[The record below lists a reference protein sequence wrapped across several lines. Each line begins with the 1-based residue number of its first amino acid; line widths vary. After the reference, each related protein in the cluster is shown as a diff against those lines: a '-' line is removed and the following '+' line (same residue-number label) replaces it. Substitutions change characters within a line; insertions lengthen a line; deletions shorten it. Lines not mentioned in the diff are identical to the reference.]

1 VTRNKQQMKRS
12 NIRITLTAIT
22 LAAGVHASVAQ
33 AADIEKGRAKAEQV
47 CAACHGKD
55 GNTPV
60 DPSYPRLAGQAADY
74 LYQALRA
81 YQSGAR
87 NNPIMGGMAKPLT
100 TAEMHDVAAYYE
112 SLPGQLVYKK

>member
-1 VTRNKQQMKRS
+1 MNPFDTKT
-12 NIRITLTAIT
+12 ILTAVA
-22 LAAGVHASVAQ
+22 LSAAVWAGAAQ
-33 AADIEKGRAKAEQV
+33 AADIDKGRAKAEQV

-74 LYQALRA
+74 LYQALLA
-81 YQSGAR
+81 YKNETR
-87 NNPIMGGMAKPLT
+87 KNPIMGGMAKPLSRD
-100 TAEMHDVAAYYE
+100 EMHDVAAYYA